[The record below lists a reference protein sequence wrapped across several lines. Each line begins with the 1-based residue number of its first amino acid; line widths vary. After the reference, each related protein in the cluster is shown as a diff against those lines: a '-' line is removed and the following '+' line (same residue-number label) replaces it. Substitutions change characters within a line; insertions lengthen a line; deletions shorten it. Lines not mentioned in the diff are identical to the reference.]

1 LIDALRLLFALILYF
16 IILFFD
22 SHKLT
27 IPLRVFF
34 ENSKRQKL
42 IGLRSK
48 ASPGLP
54 ADSVT
59 IADLVLKKNEINKV
73 ILIGTPEEVLE
84 EFLKSSKEFTSKDDV
99 VFNDLDYDYLPISD
113 ENFVRDLEER
123 KRRLEQVIAKTEI
136 RIINELRPGKKLLV
150 LDLDHT
156 LFDFSSRHGVL
167 FSLTETTRPG
177 LEEFLVSFH
186 PQIRKATHIP
196 INIILTCTAIYLS
209 HSFFAKTTC
218 YQFYDIV
225 IWSQTS
231 WDWLEVKLTEL
242 GMLTHPKYRIAFV
255 LDKTAMFKVKTFQK
269 DGRVV
274 EHYVKPLP
282 LIWAKLPI
290 FSAKNTIHI
299 DDLKSNFAM
308 NPQNGLRI
316 TPYHYSLKERQ
327 ADRELYDLAQ
337 YLSLITRLP
346 DFTCLNHANWREY
359 LREHKNE
366 LGSSQQT

>member
-123 KRRLEQVIAKTEI
+123 KRRLEQVIAKVHPSFKEHRSVTTLSYFY
-136 RIINELRPGKKLLV
+136 NALQKSELLM
-150 LDLDHT
+150 
-156 LFDFSSRHGVL
+156 
-167 FSLTETTRPG
+167 
-177 LEEFLVSFH
+177 
-186 PQIRKATHIP
+186 
-196 INIILTCTAIYLS
+196 NC
-209 HSFFAKTTC
+209 
-218 YQFYDIV
+218 
-225 IWSQTS
+225 
-231 WDWLEVKLTEL
+231 
-242 GMLTHPKYRIAFV
+242 
-255 LDKTAMFKVKTFQK
+255 
-269 DGRVV
+269 GR
-274 EHYVKPLP
+274 
-282 LIWAKLPI
+282 
-290 FSAKNTIHI
+290 
-299 DDLKSNFAM
+299 
-308 NPQNGLRI
+308 
-316 TPYHYSLKERQ
+316 ER
-327 ADRELYDLAQ
+327 
-337 YLSLITRLP
+337 S
-346 DFTCLNHANWREY
+346 C
-359 LREHKNE
+359 
-366 LGSSQQT
+366 

>member
-1 LIDALRLLFALILYF
+1 MTTTDKNTSLNSTQSVTQPETYSISIKWNNVELPILQISSNETVLQLKYKIF
-16 IILFFD
+16 DITQIL
-22 SHKLT
+22 
-27 IPLRVFF
+27 P
-34 ENSKRQKL
+34 KRQKL

-177 LEEFLVSFH
+177 LEEFL
-186 PQIRKATHIP
+186 
-196 INIILTCTAIYLS
+196 
-209 HSFFAKTTC
+209 TTC